1 MHQADKEVGVV
12 KTRNKLTK
20 KNIEYFKRLILKRK
34 DELIEGLK
42 HSLDE
47 TLKKSPREAAGDISG
62 YALHMADLATD
73 TYDRE
78 FSLGLASNERQLL
91 YEIDEALKRI
101 EEGSFGICEGCRLP
115 ISITRL
121 KAIPYTR
128 LCLKCQEAKEK
139 R

>member
-1 MHQADKEVGVV
+1 M

-78 FSLGLASNERQLL
+78 FSLSLASNERQLL
-91 YEIDEALKRI
+91 YEIDEALKRL
-101 EEGSFGICEGCRLP
+101 EEGSFGICEECRLP